1 MRIGIIGA
9 GVIGKTLARK
19 LALKGN
25 QVQIANSKGPESL
38 QDFAL
43 QNGLKALA
51 SKDVVKDVDL
61 IVLTVPLGQL
71 PNIKELLLDVP
82 KEVIVVETMNYY
94 PLRDGVIDEIENGLE
109 NSAWVQNQIG
119 RPVIKAFNNIGAY
132 SLYAEGKPEGTE
144 GRIALAVSGDDE
156 NAKKVV
162 IELVNQTGF
171 EGYDAGSISE
181 SWKHQPGTPAYC
193 TDLTLKEAKEAR
205 EKAIRE
211 NSAEARDFLLHKIIG
226 LGEENMNIIL
236 SGNYPDGF
244 VDKLVDANREYF
256 GFPARVLK

>member
-1 MRIGIIGA
+1 MKIGIIGA

-19 LALKGN
+19 LASRGN

-38 QDFAL
+38 QDFAS
-43 QNGLKALA
+43 QNGLKALT

-71 PNIKELLLDVP
+71 PKIKELLVDVP
-82 KEVIVVETMNYY
+82 KDVIVVETMNYY
-94 PLRDGVIDEIENGLE
+94 PMRDGVIDEIENGLE

-132 SLYAEGKPEGTE
+132 SFFAEGKPEGTE

-156 NAKKVV
+156 SAKNIV

-171 EGYDAGSISE
+171 DGYDAGSISE

-193 TDLTLKEAKEAR
+193 TDLTLNEAKEAR

-211 NSAEARDFLLHKIIG
+211 NSAQARDFLTQKNFEQ
-226 LGEENMNIIL
+226 GEENLNIIL
-236 SGNYPDGF
+236 TGNYPDGF
-244 VDKLVDANREYF
+244 VDKAVDFNRAYF
-256 GFPARVLK
+256 GLPARILN